1 MGGDKEKEGRER
13 AEQERVRTQQA
24 AEAERGRGAVTA
36 QRAEE
41 VSGLSPAEQASIGRG
56 FGLEQE
62 LAGFALDPQRFIE
75 QAQPAVQGL
84 VENLTQQAV
93 EGPGGLIGQ
102 FQRRGLTTSGL
113 LPEAGSRA
121 AVQQA
126 IGVSQ
131 LVLQRAQQ
139 NAALLRGT
147 TADVLGRGQQ
157 ARGRAT
163 SGALQGLGL
172 ERGAQA
178 GALGVQA
185 GGIQRA
191 AGIEE
196 GALERASRESQALG
210 TGIGSLVG
218 TLGAAALAPAT
229 GGASL
234 FLVPSLLGGA
244 KSASG
249 ILEEAGGLLKFP
261 QSGLGLSRI
270 AR

>member
-1 MGGDKEKEGRER
+1 MAGDKEKEARQR

-41 VSGLSPAEQASIGRG
+41 VSAVSPAEQASIGRG

-75 QAQPAVQGL
+75 QAQPAVSGL
-84 VENLTQQAV
+84 VESLTQQAV

-157 ARGRAT
+157 ARTRAAG
-163 SGALQGLGL
+163 GALQGLGL

-178 GALGVQA
+178 GALQAQTGGLSRAATIEERGVQRQAESQQGLGESIGGAFGTAAQLALLLNPATAPIGASSLLAQGSLLKQA
-185 GGIQRA
+185 GGPLTF
-191 AGIEE
+191 G
-196 GALERASRESQALG
+196 
-210 TGIGSLVG
+210 
-218 TLGAAALAPAT
+218 
-229 GGASL
+229 
-234 FLVPSLLGGA
+234 
-244 KSASG
+244 
-249 ILEEAGGLLKFP
+249 
-261 QSGLGLSRI
+261 QSGLSRI
-270 AR
+270 PSLVP